1 MSEIAANNKDI
12 SSSFTLTVEELFGV
26 FPDLIFVLDQNYI
39 IQEFKAGNSQDLY
52 LTPEHFL
59 GKSMCEVI
67 PIEAAN
73 KLNDAFDL
81 AFKTKEVQ
89 QTEYRLIVQDT
100 MKWFEARVSLTSN
113 NRLITLVRDITENK
127 CKEEKIL
134 YQATHDHLTGLYNRA
149 FAFDYI
155 SQKLKEAARTHT
167 ITAVLFVDLDNFKL
181 INDSYGHDK
190 GDQVLVVTAN
200 AIKNTLREQDLVARV
215 GGDEF
220 IVALDG
226 ELKIS
231 DIKDIA
237 QKVNHSLKEEIGKL
251 NLASKVTAS
260 IGVSICSN
268 GNTGVSE
275 LIRQADAA
283 MYKSKKLGKDDISFS
298 VPN

>member
-1 MSEIAANNKDI
+1 MSEKASNNNSNKL
-12 SSSFTLTVEELFGV
+12 SLTVEELFGV
-26 FPDLIFVLDQNYI
+26 FPDLVFVLNDEYV
-39 IQEFKAGNSQDLY
+39 IQEFKAGNRKDLY
-52 LTPEHFL
+52 LAPENFL
-59 GKSMCEVI
+59 GKSMCDVL
-67 PIEAAN
+67 PIEATT
-73 KLNDAFDL
+73 KLREACDL
-81 AFKTKEVQ
+81 AYKTKEFQ
-89 QTEYRLIVQDT
+89 QTEYRLIIQDT

-113 NRLITLVRDITENK
+113 NRLITLVRDITESK
-127 CKEEKIL
+127 CKEEQIL

-155 SQKLKEAARTHT
+155 SQKLKEAARTHS
-167 ITAVLFVDLDNFKL
+167 ITAILFVDLDNFKL

-226 ELKIS
+226 DLQIS

-237 QKVNHSLKEEIGKL
+237 QKVIHNLKAEIAKM
-251 NLASKVTAS
+251 NLKSNVTAS
-260 IGVSICSN
+260 IGVSICSK

>member
-1 MSEIAANNKDI
+1 MSEKASNNNSNKL
-12 SSSFTLTVEELFGV
+12 SLTVEELFGV
-26 FPDLIFVLDQNYI
+26 FPDLVFVLNDEYV
-39 IQEFKAGNSQDLY
+39 IQEFKAGNSKDLY
-52 LTPEHFL
+52 LAPENFL
-59 GKSMCEVI
+59 GKSMCDVL
-67 PIEAAN
+67 PIEATT
-73 KLNDAFDL
+73 KLRESFDL
-81 AFKTKEVQ
+81 AYKTKEVQ
-89 QTEYRLIVQDT
+89 QTEYRLIIQDT

-113 NRLITLVRDITENK
+113 NRLITLVRDITESK
-127 CKEEKIL
+127 CKEEQIL

-155 SQKLKEAARTHT
+155 SQKLKEAARTHS
-167 ITAVLFVDLDNFKL
+167 ITAILFVDLDNFKL

-226 ELKIS
+226 DLQIS

-237 QKVNHSLKEEIGKL
+237 QKVIHNLKAEIAKM
-251 NLASKVTAS
+251 NLKSNVTAS
-260 IGVSICSN
+260 IGVSICSK
-268 GNTGVSE
+268 GNTGVSD

>member
-1 MSEIAANNKDI
+1 MSEKASNNNSNKL
-12 SSSFTLTVEELFGV
+12 SLTVEELFGV
-26 FPDLIFVLDQNYI
+26 FPDLVFVLNDEYV
-39 IQEFKAGNSQDLY
+39 IQEFKAGNSKDLY
-52 LTPEHFL
+52 LAPENFL
-59 GKSMCEVI
+59 GKSMCDVL
-67 PIEAAN
+67 PIEATT
-73 KLNDAFDL
+73 KLREAFEL
-81 AFKTKEVQ
+81 AYKTKEVQ
-89 QTEYRLIVQDT
+89 QTEYRLIIQDT

-113 NRLITLVRDITENK
+113 NRLITLVRDITESK
-127 CKEEKIL
+127 CKEEQIL

-155 SQKLKEAARTHT
+155 SQKLKEAARTHS
-167 ITAVLFVDLDNFKL
+167 ITAILFVDLDNFKL

-226 ELKIS
+226 DLQIS

-237 QKVNHSLKEEIGKL
+237 QKVIHNLKAEIAKM
-251 NLASKVTAS
+251 NLKSNVTAS
-260 IGVSICSN
+260 IGVSICSK
-268 GNTGVSE
+268 GNTGVSD

>member
-1 MSEIAANNKDI
+1 MSEKASNNNSNKL
-12 SSSFTLTVEELFGV
+12 SLTVEELFGV
-26 FPDLIFVLDQNYI
+26 FPDLVFVLNDEYV
-39 IQEFKAGNSQDLY
+39 IQEFKAGNSKDLY
-52 LTPEHFL
+52 LAPENFL
-59 GKSMCEVI
+59 GKSMCDVL
-67 PIEAAN
+67 PIEATT
-73 KLNDAFDL
+73 KLREAFDL
-81 AFKTKEVQ
+81 AYKTKEVQ
-89 QTEYRLIVQDT
+89 QTEYRLIIQDT

-113 NRLITLVRDITENK
+113 NRLITLVRDITESK
-127 CKEEKIL
+127 CKEEQIL

-155 SQKLKEAARTHT
+155 SQKLKEAARTHS
-167 ITAVLFVDLDNFKL
+167 ITAILFVDLDNFKL

-226 ELKIS
+226 DLQIS

-237 QKVNHSLKEEIGKL
+237 NKVIHNLKAEIAKM
-251 NLASKVTAS
+251 NLKSNVTAS
-260 IGVSICSN
+260 IGVSICRK